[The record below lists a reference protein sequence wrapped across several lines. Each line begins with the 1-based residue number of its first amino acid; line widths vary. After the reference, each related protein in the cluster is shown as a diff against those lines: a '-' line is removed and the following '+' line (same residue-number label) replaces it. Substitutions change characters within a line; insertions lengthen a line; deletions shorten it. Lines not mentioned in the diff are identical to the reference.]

1 MTTNQPPPP
10 GWYPDPS
17 NPAYQRYW
25 DGNAWTV
32 VTRTAPTHGNS
43 SESDQTRKSSAS
55 KPSFI
60 KSVADWF
67 NTGTAAVKF
76 AKALLGL
83 LAFLGIITIGGAIAG
98 GGGGTGGG
106 GGGGGGSSGSRNST
120 ERTLSAT
127 LLQPCD
133 LGACGAVG
141 WSLTQFPSS
150 SSNPPS
156 CPSYPQNSE
165 GHVSTALEDAAS
177 GVDLYEVIWK
187 VTDPSNAIST
197 YMNTAQNCSFT
208 NNSGNTATLQADDS
222 AGSYGD
228 ESAVFTVGVVNS
240 AFQNETPTITA
251 YDALIA
257 RGNLVAEVTLTTGTE
272 GTISPS
278 MLNQV
283 LTTAT
288 NKLL

>member
-1 MTTNQPPPP
+1 MTTTQPAP

-25 DGNAWTV
+25 DGHAWTV
-32 VTRTAPTHGNS
+32 VTRTAPTHGES
-43 SESDQTRKSSAS
+43 SESNQTRKSSTS
-55 KPSFI
+55 KTSFI

-67 NTGTAAVKF
+67 NTGTAAIKF
-76 AKALLGL
+76 AKAL

-98 GGGGTGGG
+98 GGGGGGG
-106 GGGGGGSSGSRNST
+106 GNPV
-120 ERTLSAT
+120 RTLSAA
-127 LLQPCD
+127 LLQPCE

-141 WSLTQFPSS
+141 WSQTQFPSPS
-150 SSNPPS
+150 STPPS

-165 GHVSTALEDAAS
+165 GHVTTALTYAAS
-177 GVDLYEVIWK
+177 GIDLYEVIWK
-187 VTDPSNAIST
+187 LTKPDNAIST
-197 YMNTAQNCSFT
+197 YVNTAQNCSFT
-208 NNSGNTATLQADDS
+208 NSSGSTVTLQADDS

-228 ESAVFTVGVVNS
+228 ESAVFTVGVTNS

-278 MLNQV
+278 MLDQV